1 MERDYSG
8 YYVNVGVVENRSDDG
23 GRIQLVVG
31 VKKGAG
37 DRSLFYI
44 VLDKLTC
51 ISYHKANKH

>member
-1 MERDYSG
+1 MGKRKL
-8 YYVNVGVVENRSDDG
+8 VVSFPPINESQKEY
-23 GRIQLVVG
+23 IQLVVD

-51 ISYHKANKH
+51 ISYHEANKH

>member
-1 MERDYSG
+1 M
-8 YYVNVGVVENRSDDG
+8 NVGVVENRSDDG
-23 GRIQLVVG
+23 GRIQLVVD